1 MDSQQGLIIFCVG
14 LAITLTCYIIAL
26 IKSKKGEMVFTANN
40 WDMTLLLICPVLLL
54 VGWMMQENPSLDTAR
69 YVLWSIA
76 GACFVGTAIFSIVSN
91 LGSIWKILCSILAK
105 VFVVWLTMF
114 TLMLL
119 IAIFIVYVI
128 LSLVREHEEEEVI
141 LLKYDRFLKA
151 YVGYRIS

>member
-1 MDSQQGLIIFCVG
+1 MDNQQGLIIFCVG

-76 GACFVGTAIFSIVSN
+76 GVCFVGTAIFSIVSN
-91 LGSIWKILCSILAK
+91 PGLYGRYYA
-105 VFVVWLTMF
+105 
-114 TLMLL
+114 
-119 IAIFIVYVI
+119 
-128 LSLVREHEEEEVI
+128 LS
-141 LLKYDRFLKA
+141 
-151 YVGYRIS
+151 